1 MTIQE
6 KTAVTLAAVVLLL
19 GILAFPVAAKDE
31 FPAHRGQVNDFAD
44 LIPPDV
50 EQRMEAKAR
59 EVLRTTGTSVVVVT
73 MPTIGENY
81 LSDYVNRLYRAW
93 GIGKK
98 GENRGVLI
106 FFALKE
112 KKVRIETGY
121 GVEGILPDG
130 KVGEILRRDVAP
142 YLKKKDYG
150 TGLSNALEAVSRVI
164 EEDAKASGTARA
176 AAPKKP
182 PVSPHVV
189 FIVATLVLAGIVGL
203 VVFVIVMARKG
214 RFTAGR
220 ADDRYE
226 SIGSSGG
233 FSSSDSGSSDS
244 GSSDSGGFDG
254 GDSGGGGAECS
265 TDD

>member
-1 MTIQE
+1 MRKPCCSVLMI
-6 KTAVTLAAVVLLL
+6 VLLL
-19 GILAFPVAAKDE
+19 GILAFSVAAKDE

-142 YLKKKDYG
+142 HLKKKDYG

-164 EEDAKASGTARA
+164 EEDAKASGTARSANAKPARKSSA
-176 AAPKKP
+176 A
-182 PVSPHVV
+182 SPHVV

-203 VVFVIVMARKG
+203 VVFVVVMIRKG

-244 GSSDSGGFDG
+244 GGFDG